1 MATPTAAGIREETG
15 ALPVIDLQDVT
26 KVYQMGQ
33 VSVHALRGIT
43 LQIDLGEWV
52 AIMGPSG
59 SGKSTL
65 MNILGCLDT
74 ASGGVY
80 LLDGIDVSHLNDD
93 KLAEIRN
100 QKVGFVFQAYNLL
113 ARTNAVDNVAMPLR
127 YCKSANC
134 RDRAKAALVRV
145 GLGDRLHHRPNQLS
159 GGEQQRVAI
168 ARALVN
174 DPAIILA
181 DEPTGNLDSK
191 SGKEIMTLLVSLHDQ
206 GMTIITVT
214 HDAGIAGYAQRVIHL
229 QDGLIERLETVS

>member
-1 MATPTAAGIREETG
+1 MATPTAVGIQEETG
-15 ALPVIDLQDVT
+15 AYPVIELQDVT

-33 VSVHALRGIT
+33 VTVNALGGISMH
-43 LQIDLGEWV
+43 IDQGEWV

-65 MNILGCLDT
+65 MNILGCLDSAT
-74 ASGGVY
+74 GGIY
-80 LLDGIDVSHLNDD
+80 LLDQIDVRKLNDD

-113 ARTNAVDNVAMPLR
+113 ARTSAVDNVAMPLR

-145 GLGDRLHHRPNQLS
+145 GLSDRLHHRPNQLS

-174 DPAIILA
+174 DPALILA

-191 SGKEIMTLLVSLHDQ
+191 SGKEIMTLLVSLHEQ
-206 GMTIITVT
+206 GMTIVTVT
-214 HDAGIAGYAQRVIHL
+214 HDANIAGYAQRVVHL
-229 QDGLIERLETVS
+229 QDGLIEREEIN

>member
-1 MATPTAAGIREETG
+1 MAIQSAAGIQSETG
-15 ALPVIDLQDVT
+15 THAVIDLREVT

-33 VSVHALRGIT
+33 VSVSALRGIT
-43 LQIDLGEWV
+43 LRIDAGKWV

-65 MNILGCLDT
+65 MNILGCLDSPT
-74 ASGGVY
+74 GGVY
-80 LLDGIDVSHLNDD
+80 MLDGIDVRRLDED
-93 KLAEIRN
+93 RLAEIRN

-113 ARTNAVDNVAMPLR
+113 SRTSAVDNVAMPLR
-127 YCKSANC
+127 YCRSTDC
-134 RDRAKAALVRV
+134 RDRAKAALIRV

-191 SGKEIMTLLVSLHDQ
+191 SGKEIMTLLVSLHEQ
-206 GMTIITVT
+206 GMTIVTVT
-214 HDAGIAGYAQRVIHL
+214 HDANIAAYAQRVIHL
-229 QDGLIERLETVS
+229 KDGLLDHES

>member
-1 MATPTAAGIREETG
+1 MAIPTAAQIQQESGTH
-15 ALPVIDLQDVT
+15 PVIDLHEVT
-26 KVYQMGQ
+26 KAYQMGLVTVQ
-33 VSVHALRGIT
+33 ALGGIT
-43 LQIDLGEWV
+43 LRIDAGEWV

-74 ASGGVY
+74 ATGGVY
-80 LLDGIDVSHLNDD
+80 LLDGIDVSKLNDD
-93 KLAEIRN
+93 RLAQIRN

-113 ARTNAVDNVAMPLR
+113 ARTSAVDNVAMPLR
-127 YCKSANC
+127 YCKSVNC
-134 RDRAKAALVRV
+134 RDRAKAALIRV
-145 GLGDRLHHRPNQLS
+145 GLADRLHHRPNQLS

-174 DPAIILA
+174 EPAIILA

-206 GMTIITVT
+206 GLTIVTVT
-214 HDAGIAGYAQRVIHL
+214 HDATIAGYAQRVVHL
-229 QDGLIERLETVS
+229 QDGLIDREERL